1 VTDPIVFRDLAY
13 VFGAA
18 VVGAILARLVHQ
30 PLILGYVVA
39 GMTLSPVTPG
49 PAVSD
54 LHTFEI
60 FAEIGVVLLMF
71 SIGIE
76 FPLHDLLRV
85 KWIAIVGAPLGIALT
100 TGLTIA
106 VGGAIGWSVVQ
117 SAVIGMVI
125 SVSSTMVLARLLLDR
140 GELHTRHGRIMV
152 GITLVEDVGAVLL
165 MVLIPRLGAFHPD
178 RVMSIAGGLGVAVA
192 ILVPFFYLAAKV
204 VPRILTYVAR
214 TQSQEVLLLVA
225 LAIALGAS
233 TLTHA
238 VGLTLALGAFLAGLL
253 ISESD
258 YAHETL
264 ARLLPLRDV
273 FGALFFV
280 TVGALISPVAIVGHV
295 RLLIAILALVLVGK
309 ILVRTAVVL
318 LFREPLWTAILV
330 GVGLAQIGEFSFILI
345 QAARTAGHVSDDV
358 YNATLA
364 ASLLSILGNALL
376 VRWVPT
382 WISGRVERQPDVP
395 DPRGDGHALS
405 GHVVMCGFGQ
415 VGSAVGEAFETFELP
430 FVAIEVDPDI
440 VSNVRRRGVHCVFGD
455 ASNDHILGTVSVE
468 RAALVVVAIPAIDRA
483 YLAVRHVR
491 RRNPSVP
498 ILARAHDYAGRD
510 RLVRAGATEVIQ
522 PELEAASTL
531 IRHALQRLD
540 LPRPRVL
547 AYLDRFR
554 LAMDDAPSEAPEGEA
569 LPETADVL
577 LGASRRITDQSLR
590 AARIRERFGV
600 TVVAL
605 TRASGAFIL
614 HPTAD
619 TILRPRDTV
628 RVFGLPAQ
636 IDAFRAAA
644 GLDR

>member
-1 VTDPIVFRDLAY
+1 
-13 VFGAA
+13 
-18 VVGAILARLVHQ
+18 
-30 PLILGYVVA
+30 
-39 GMTLSPVTPG
+39 
-49 PAVSD
+49 
-54 LHTFEI
+54 
-60 FAEIGVVLLMF
+60 
-71 SIGIE
+71 
-76 FPLHDLLRV
+76 
-85 KWIAIVGAPLGIALT
+85 
-100 TGLTIA
+100 
-106 VGGAIGWSVVQ
+106 
-117 SAVIGMVI
+117 MVI
-125 SVSSTMVLARLLLDR
+125 SVASTMVLARLLLDR

-152 GITLVEDVGAVLL
+152 GITLVEDVAAVLL
-165 MVLIPRLGAFHPD
+165 MVLIPRLGAFDPD
-178 RVMSIAGGLGVAVA
+178 RVLSIAGGLGVAVA
-192 ILVPFFYLAAKV
+192 ILIPFFYLAAKV
-204 VPRILTYVAR
+204 IPRILTYVAR
-214 TQSQEVLLLVA
+214 TRSQEIFLLVA
-225 LAIALGAS
+225 LAIALAAS
-233 TLTHA
+233 ALTHA

-264 ARLLPLRDV
+264 ARMLPLRDV

-280 TVGALISPVAIVGHV
+280 TVGALISPTAVLGHV
-295 RLLIAILALVLVGK
+295 RLLVTILALVLVGK
-309 ILVRTAVVL
+309 MVVRTAVVL
-318 LFREPLWTAILV
+318 LYREPLWTAILV

-345 QAARTAGHVSDDV
+345 QAARTAGHVGDDV

-376 VRWVPT
+376 VRWAPT

-395 DPRGDGHALS
+395 DASGDGHVLS
-405 GHVVMCGFGQ
+405 GHVVVCGFGQ

-440 VSNVRRRGVHCVFGD
+440 VANVRRRGVHCVFGD
-455 ASNDHILGTVSVE
+455 ASNDHILGTVGVE
-468 RAALVVVAIPAIDRA
+468 RAALVVVTIPVIDRA

-510 RLVRAGATEVIQ
+510 RLTRAGATEVIQ

-531 IRHALQRLD
+531 IRHALQRLE
-540 LPRPRVL
+540 LPRERAL
-547 AYLDRFR
+547 AYLDRLR
-554 LAMDDAPSEAPEGEA
+554 HAMDEAPSEAPEGEA
-569 LPETADVL
+569 LPETADVV
-577 LGASRRITDQSLR
+577 LGASRRLTDQSLR

-614 HPTAD
+614 HPTAE

-636 IDAFRAAA
+636 IDAFREVAR
-644 GLDR
+644 LDR